1 MSKGHPRSKEAIAKF
16 QATMAAR
23 RRAGIKRSMRAEDPA
38 PQFLVK
44 DNIVYRKVTMPEI
57 VEIFQEWLK
66 HHG

>member
-1 MSKGHPRSKEAIAKF
+1 MAKGHPSKEAIEKF
-16 QATMAAR
+16 KATMAAR
-23 RRAGIKRSMRAEDPA
+23 RRAGIKRSMRPEDPA

>member
-1 MSKGHPRSKEAIAKF
+1 MAKGHPRSKESIAKF

-23 RRAGIKRSMRAEDPA
+23 RRAGIKRGMMTEASA

-44 DNIVYRKVTMPEI
+44 DNIIYRKVTMPEV

-66 HHG
+66 NHG